1 MPLVGL
7 AVVAVA
13 AIGGGAY
20 YYLTVLKPQATTAP
34 PSTAAS
40 PAPTPAPAA
49 TAEATPAP
57 PPVTAAPQPTFA
69 PPEGKAAASVK
80 AAQAAFNRGQY
91 GRAVASA
98 QKALG
103 EDPSNATARQILEKA
118 ENGQKAASR
127 VKAGE
132 AALSRGDFDA
142 AERETRAARG
152 LAPWDTSV
160 AELRRRIDA
169 ARLEAERAAQAQADQ
184 QNTARVNELLNAG
197 NTALGAKEYDKAIA
211 AYDEALALDPSSTA
225 ARTGQAGAISAKS
238 VSEAAASGGVGPTRP
253 AHAFVMGL
261 SVAKP
266 SRADTGSTPPGFETT
281 PEVDVQR
288 GSQAATLPG
297 QLVIEASP
305 PAPQPGQL
313 YSISAYLVNEGAQPI
328 QLKQLVVT
336 TTIDDQNPRQG
347 PVPPRT
353 STVAP
358 RQRALI
364 FQLRPQVWKQGTA
377 SWEMEI
383 VAFTSQNDTYTNTL
397 TWK

>member
-1 MPLVGL
+1 
-7 AVVAVA
+7 
-13 AIGGGAY
+13 
-20 YYLTVLKPQATTAP
+20 
-34 PSTAAS
+34 
-40 PAPTPAPAA
+40 
-49 TAEATPAP
+49 
-57 PPVTAAPQPTFA
+57 
-69 PPEGKAAASVK
+69 
-80 AAQAAFNRGQY
+80 
-91 GRAVASA
+91 
-98 QKALG
+98 LG

-142 AERETRAARG
+142 AEREAGAARG

-169 ARLEAERAAQAQADQ
+169 GRLETERAAQTQANQ
-184 QNTARVNELLNAG
+184 ARTARVNELLSAG
-197 NTALGAKEYDKAIA
+197 NAALAAKEYDKAIQ

-225 ARTGQAGAISAKS
+225 ARTGQAGAISARS
-238 VSEAAASGGVGPTRP
+238 VAEAAASGGGGSARP
-253 AHAFVMGL
+253 AHAFVMGR
-261 SVAKP
+261 SVAKA

-305 PAPQPGQL
+305 PSPEPGQS

-336 TTIDDQNPRQG
+336 TTIDGQTAGPRAATDLRCRTATARAHLPASAPGVEAGDGVVGDGDRGLHLPERHVHQH
-347 PVPPRT
+347 PHLEMRATPR
-353 STVAP
+353 
-358 RQRALI
+358 
-364 FQLRPQVWKQGTA
+364 
-377 SWEMEI
+377 
-383 VAFTSQNDTYTNTL
+383 
-397 TWK
+397 